1 MGKIYQGILGGVS
14 SKVGSV
20 VGAAWKGIPVL
31 RVYQPNVSN
40 PKTAAQETVRG
51 GFKLLS
57 SIASYALAGFIKPV
71 WDRGAVRMSGYN
83 AFISANKGNLKHTAE
98 DMFDTIVAGKGK
110 MAATPF
116 TVSNDPNERAQSISW
131 EDSSNRYALPS
142 DKAYVLIVGIDG
154 VPIAW
159 GDTGVT
165 RQTKT
170 AQLSSLT
177 FNPEANSST
186 TACIY
191 LVFVREDG
199 TVVSDSSSQVAN
211 EGILIPTV

>member
-51 GFKLLS
+51 GFKMLS
-57 SIASYALAGFIKPV
+57 NIASYALAGFIKPV

-83 AFISANKGNLKHTAE
+83 AFISANRENLKKTA
-98 DMFDTIVAGKGK
+98 DDLYDTLVAGKGK
-110 MAATPF
+110 MSATPF
-116 TVSNDPNERAQSISW
+116 TVSNTPNERAQSISW
-131 EDSSNRYALPS
+131 EDSSSRYALPT
-142 DKAYVLIVGIDG
+142 DKAYVLIVGVDG
-154 VPIAW
+154 IPIAW

-165 RQTKT
+165 RQAGT
-170 AQLSSLT
+170 ALLSSLT
-177 FNPEANSST
+177 FNPEANGDT

-191 LVFVREDG
+191 LVFVRADG
-199 TVVSDSSSQVAN
+199 TIVSDSSSQVAN
-211 EGILIPTV
+211 EGIEIPTV

>member
-40 PKTAAQETVRG
+40 PKTAAQETVRS
-51 GFKLLS
+51 GFKMLS
-57 SIASYALAGFIKPV
+57 NIASYALAGFIKPV

-83 AFISANKGNLKHTAE
+83 AFISANKDNIKKSAAGLYN
-98 DMFDTIVAGKGK
+98 TIVAGKGK
-110 MAATPF
+110 MSATPF
-116 TVSNDPNERAQSISW
+116 TVTNDATEKAQSITW
-131 EDSSNRYALPS
+131 EDSSSRYALPT
-142 DKAYVLIVGIDG
+142 DKAYCLVVDINGMPV
-154 VPIAW
+154 AW

-165 RQTKT
+165 RQAKT
-170 AQLSSLT
+170 ASLSGLT
-177 FNPEANSST
+177 FNPESDGT
-186 TACIY
+186 DTVCIY

-199 TVVSDSSSQVAN
+199 TIVSDSSSQVAN
-211 EGILIPTV
+211 DGIVVPSV

>member
-51 GFKLLS
+51 GFKMLS
-57 SIASYALAGFIKPV
+57 NIASYALAGFIKPV

-83 AFISANKGNLKHTAE
+83 AFISANKENIKKSASAAYNTL
-98 DMFDTIVAGKGK
+98 VAGKGK

-116 TVSNDPNERAQSISW
+116 TVTKGVSEKAQSIMW
-131 EDSSNRYALPS
+131 EDSTNRYALPT
-142 DKAYVLIVGIDG
+142 DKAYILVVDNEGMP
-154 VPIAW
+154 VAW
-159 GDTGVT
+159 GDTGAT
-165 RQTKT
+165 RQAKN
-170 AQLSSLT
+170 APLSGLT
-177 FNPEANSST
+177 FNPESDGNKT
-186 TACIY
+186 VCIY
-191 LVFVREDG
+191 LVFVRADG
-199 TVVSDSSSQVAN
+199 TIVSDSSSQVSN
-211 EGILIPTV
+211 DGIEIPSE

>member
-51 GFKLLS
+51 GFKMLS
-57 SIASYALAGFIKPV
+57 NIASYALAGFIKPV

-83 AFISANKGNLKHTAE
+83 AFISANKGNIKKAASFAYESL
-98 DMFDTIVAGKGK
+98 VAGKGK

-116 TVSNDPNERAQSISW
+116 NVQKNASEQAQTITW
-131 EDSSNRYALPS
+131 EDSANRYALPT
-142 DKAYVLIVGIDG
+142 DKAYVLVVDIEGMPV
-154 VPIAW
+154 AW
-159 GDTGVT
+159 GDTGAI
-165 RQTKT
+165 RQAKS
-170 AQLSSLT
+170 ASLAGLT
-177 FNPEANSST
+177 FNPESDGNKT
-186 TACIY
+186 VCIY

-199 TVVSDSSSQVAN
+199 TIVSDSSSQISGD
-211 EGILIPTV
+211 GIVIPAE